1 MSERA
6 APEILLERVIRAE
19 ERAGAARA
27 ETKDA
32 REAYNALRALGV
44 SREEADEAT
53 GLSKHSAELQ
63 RLNRRYF
70 DAVFAYEL
78 ADGWTS
84 RFQ

>member
-19 ERAGAARA
+19 ERARAARA
-27 ETKDA
+27 ETKNA

-53 GLSKHSAELQ
+53 GLSKRSAELQ
-63 RLNRRYF
+63 RLNRRYS

-78 ADGWTS
+78 AEAWTS